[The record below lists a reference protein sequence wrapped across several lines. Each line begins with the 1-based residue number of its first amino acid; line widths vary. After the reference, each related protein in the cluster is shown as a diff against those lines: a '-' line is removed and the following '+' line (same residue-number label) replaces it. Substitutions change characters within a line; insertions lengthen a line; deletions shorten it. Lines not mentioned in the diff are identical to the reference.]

1 MTIKMNLIVIKKIL
15 KAHVLKDKN
24 LSNQMRA
31 QKMVEWKMQLVF
43 YQGLVFENQSLTV
56 GMDLKI
62 LAKMVNG
69 VMKLLVNVKKLIV
82 IQTM

>member
-1 MTIKMNLIVIKKIL
+1 MIEINFIVIKKIL
-15 KAHVLKDKN
+15 KARVLKDKN
-24 LSNQMRA
+24 LFNQMRA
-31 QKMVEWKMQLVF
+31 QKMVEWKMHLVF

>member
-1 MTIKMNLIVIKKIL
+1 MIEINFIVIKKIL
-15 KAHVLKDKN
+15 KARVLKDKN
-24 LSNQMRA
+24 LFNQMRA
-31 QKMVEWKMQLVF
+31 KKMVKWKIQLVF

-62 LAKMVNG
+62 LVKMVNG

>member
-1 MTIKMNLIVIKKIL
+1 MIKINFIVIKKIL
-15 KAHVLKDKN
+15 KARVLKDKN
-24 LSNQMRA
+24 LFNQMRA

-62 LAKMVNG
+62 LVKMVNG

>member
-1 MTIKMNLIVIKKIL
+1 MIEINFIVIKKIL
-15 KAHVLKDKN
+15 KARVLKDKN
-24 LSNQMRA
+24 LFNQMRA

-43 YQGLVFENQSLTV
+43 YQGLVFENQSLTL

-62 LAKMVNG
+62 LVKMVNG
-69 VMKLLVNVKKLIV
+69 MMKLLVNVKKLIV